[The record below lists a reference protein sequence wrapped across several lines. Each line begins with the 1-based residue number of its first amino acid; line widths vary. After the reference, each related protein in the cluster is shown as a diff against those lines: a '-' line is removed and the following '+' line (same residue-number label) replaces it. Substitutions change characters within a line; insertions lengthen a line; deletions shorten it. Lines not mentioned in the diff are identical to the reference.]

1 MKKFA
6 IIAAAIFMSVAL
18 VLPAMAVEFDLGG
31 NFRARGYHKSN
42 PDSAKLDTV
51 NANGEDTSADSYYDF
66 RFRPVIGITLS
77 DNIKVSTRVA
87 VFNEKFGA
95 STDAR
100 SLEGD
105 GVGDIAKWD
114 RAWMTYN
121 TDNYGQFDI
130 GRMKAGCFGLD
141 VFDFETSLD
150 RIKWT
155 KKVNLN
161 DNASLTMLAVIE
173 KYAEGAGDDNT
184 TLGVFERDTDAY
196 AVAGIYKKDNL
207 TAGLLIKSYRSE
219 SYGPAPGTDFPY
231 LNLTTK
237 KNFFVP
243 YFTAQ
248 FGDAGQYGVQGEIKM
263 ATGSTEYKDGSVADI
278 DYSGLGLYLAG
289 TGSFGKTNVEVGIAM
304 SSGDDPG
311 TAEENEAIGGFG
323 TEWIPLVILQDI
335 NNVLG
340 AQASGG
346 VEAHDPGVNL
356 YYVSVD
362 YALNDD
368 ITLTGMIAMASA
380 AEVDE
385 ATGIDDSFGTEIDAK
400 LKWKLTDA
408 LTYYVDFAYLMTGDY
423 FKTATSDPDNVY
435 TLGHRL
441 QVDF

>member
-1 MKKFA
+1 
-6 IIAAAIFMSVAL
+6 MSVAL
-18 VLPAMAVEFDLGG
+18 VLPAMAVEFDLKG
-31 NFRARGYHKSN
+31 NFRARGFHKSN
-42 PDSAKLDTV
+42 PDSATLATKDPLTL
-51 NANGEDTSADSYYDF
+51 ADTSADSYYDF
-66 RFRPVIGITLS
+66 RFRPVIGIKLS
-77 DNIKVSTRVA
+77 DKIKVTTRVA

-100 SLEGD
+100 SLDGA
-105 GVGDIAKWD
+105 GVGDIATWD
-114 RAWMTYN
+114 RAWMTLN
-121 TDNYGQFDI
+121 ADNYGQFDI

-141 VFDFETSLD
+141 VFDTETSLD

-155 KKVNLN
+155 NKVNLN
-161 DNASLTMLAVIE
+161 DNAILTMLAVIE
-173 KYAEGAGDDNT
+173 KYAEGNDDDNL
-184 TLGVFERDTDAY
+184 TLSMFERDTDAY
-196 AVAGIYKKDNL
+196 AVAGIYKKDNWL
-207 TAGLLIKSYRSE
+207 AGLLVKNYRSE
-219 SYGPAPGTDFPY
+219 TGT
-231 LNLTTK
+231 TTTR

-248 FGDAGQYGVQGEIKM
+248 FGGDQGNQYGVKGEIKM

-278 DYSGLGLYLAG
+278 DYSGLGWYLAG

-304 SSGDDPG
+304 ASGDDPG
-311 TAEENEAIGGFG
+311 TADENEAIGGFG

-368 ITLTGMIAMASA
+368 ITLTGMVAMANA
-380 AEVDE
+380 AETDTAE
-385 ATGIDDSFGTEIDAK
+385 DDAFGTEIDAK